1 MDTSDGGHASVV
13 GANVV
18 VIAFVGGVDWRVEA
32 TSGGIAEIASAR
44 VAIIAVHWSITA
56 SSCYGVAGV
65 LRACIS
71 IIAVDWSCNARAI
84 DASDCVAGLSTAV
97 DVSAQIALRLRK
109 GRELASSSWAASI
122 SGARIVVIADS
133 LQALATC
140 RPDADVICAGI
151 VVIAG
156 DIGVHAT
163 TWNCR
168 IATIRC
174 AKISIRAWLGS
185 VSASIASLAWNALI
199 VGAFIVVL
207 TYIRADA
214 GCTTRAE
221 SKATRSARIAW
232 NINASGNDQT
242 VQNAAELREVGSCE
256 HSLNSWNGR
265 CNESNFI
272 DVITRDTNCKEEDAS
287 ILGSVDHSTEG

>member
-1 MDTSDGGHASVV
+1 
-13 GANVV
+13 
-18 VIAFVGGVDWRVEA
+18 
-32 TSGGIAEIASAR
+32 
-44 VAIIAVHWSITA
+44 
-56 SSCYGVAGV
+56 
-65 LRACIS
+65 LR
-71 IIAVDWSCNARAI
+71 
-84 DASDCVAGLSTAV
+84 
-97 DVSAQIALRLRK
+97 
-109 GRELASSSWAASI
+109 GREGSEYASTNGSWAAGI
-122 SGARIVVIADS
+122 AGARIVVIADF

-199 VGAFIVVL
+199 VGAFIIVGTDV
-207 TYIRADA
+207 RADA
-214 GCTTRAE
+214 SSSTRAE
-221 SKATRSARIAW
+221 SKATCSARIAW

-242 VQNAAELREVGSCE
+242 VQNATELREVGSCE
-256 HSLNSWNGR
+256 HGLNSWNGR
-265 CNESNFI
+265 CNESNFVDI
-272 DVITRDTNCKEEDAS
+272 ITRDTNCKEEDTS
-287 ILGSVDHSTEG
+287 SLGSVDDRTEG

>member
-1 MDTSDGGHASVV
+1 MDASNAGHASVV

-18 VIAFVGGVDWRVEA
+18 VIAFIGSVERRVEA
-32 TSGGIAEIASAR
+32 TGDGIAEIVGACIA
-44 VAIIAVHWSITA
+44 VIAVHWNITA
-56 SSCYGVAGV
+56 SSSYGVARV

-84 DASDCVAGLSTAV
+84 DASNRVAGLSTAV
-97 DVSAQIALRLRK
+97 DVSAQIALRRRK
-109 GRELASSSWAASI
+109 GSELASSSWAAGI
-122 SGARIVVIADS
+122 TGARIVVIADS

-140 RPDADVICAGI
+140 RSDAVVIRAGI
-151 VVIAG
+151 VVVAG
-156 DIGVHAT
+156 DVGEHAT

-168 IATIRC
+168 IASIRC

-199 VGAFIVVL
+199 VGAFISVGTDV
-207 TYIRADA
+207 RADA
-214 GCTTRAE
+214 SSSTRAE
-221 SKATRSARIAW
+221 SKATCSARIAW

-242 VQNAAELREVGSCE
+242 VQNATELREVGSCE

-272 DVITRDTNCKEEDAS
+272 DIITRDTNCKEEDAS